1 MKTKLKNLSIFTQLI
16 ILFLGLVVFVNAS
29 LTIIFFFFN
38 RKIVR
43 EHVNES
49 IQQKYLSLE
58 NNFEYVKSNLLEELG
73 LLSENPVLDD
83 YIMSSEAEK
92 IIYGKKVKNIFL
104 NYIKNNKEYECVC
117 FKDIYGNERIDAR
130 KEGRDDEIVS
140 EQENKLFKSLNN
152 MPEGSFYFVGPYKD
166 RAGKILFS
174 IETVKTDRDIGRF
187 GGVVGITYNFS
198 VFINFIKNT
207 KIFGENPIWIFV
219 SGGDILYRPANEKYT
234 FNPSG
239 YIQDEINTNPGV
251 FPVKD
256 GMLAYKDFFLIEDKP
271 LLRVVFAVSSKLI
284 DKGAEKTIGFFTLIF
299 IISVIISFAVVAFIS
314 KHFSRPIVE
323 LADISKDIARGDF
336 SKRIRI
342 YAAGELNYLI
352 ENFNRMTETLQNTT
366 VSRDALVKEV
376 EERKKIED
384 KLIEYTKKIEDI
396 NKELD
401 DFTYIVSHDLKEPL
415 RSINAF
421 AKFVTADYKDKLDEE
436 GRNYLERIQANAVIM
451 QKLIED
457 LLEISRLERRK
468 NPFEDANTG
477 NMLNE
482 IKIRMEHTLT
492 EKKVEMVISEK
503 MPVVFC
509 DRVRVT
515 EVFANLIS
523 NAVKYSDKTHPRVE
537 VGYKDTVAFYEFY
550 VKDNGPGIPEEY
562 HEKIFKIFQRL
573 GKKEEHEGTGVG
585 LTIAKKIVEMHKGRI
600 WVESKV
606 GEGTVFFFTIPKS
619 RDVILGK
626 KKLGEILVEKKI
638 VDGDTIKKVLEEQKK
653 REI

>member
-1 MKTKLKNLSIFTQLI
+1 MENRVGLHNKIITTLIFVILFFGISIIFTINTIFSKKYKDEAIQKSVS
-16 ILFLGLVVFVNAS
+16 FAQH
-29 LTIIFFFFN
+29 LT
-38 RKIVR
+38 VT
-43 EHVNES
+43 E
-49 IQQKYLSLE
+49 
-58 NNFEYVKSNLLEELG
+58 
-73 LLSENPVLDD
+73 
-83 YIMSSEAEK
+83 M
-92 IIYGKKVKNIFL
+92 
-104 NYIKNNKEYECVC
+104 NYIT
-117 FKDIYGNERIDAR
+117 ERDALTL
-130 KEGRDDEIVS
+130 K
-140 EQENKLFKSLNN
+140 
-152 MPEGSFYFVGPYKD
+152 
-166 RAGKILFS
+166 
-174 IETVKTDRDIGRF
+174 
-187 GGVVGITYNFS
+187 
-198 VFINFIKNT
+198 
-207 KIFGENPIWIFV
+207 
-219 SGGDILYRPANEKYT
+219 
-234 FNPSG
+234 
-239 YIQDEINTNPGV
+239 
-251 FPVKD
+251 
-256 GMLAYKDFFLIEDKP
+256 
-271 LLRVVFAVSSKLI
+271 KLI
-284 DKGAEKTIGFFTLIF
+284 DIEKNMNSETIGYIFITDPRNNVLAHTFKGDFPAELKAANSNTTGKIYNMKTIDMEEGLFYDIAVNVFEKGSIIGIIRIGLKDRGIQGSINKILGVLLIIMFLNLIPSF
-299 IISVIISFAVVAFIS
+299 IIGFWLSGC
-314 KHFSRPIVE
+314 IVE
-323 LADISKDIARGDF
+323 PVKKLQHVTEEMAKVNLEVRVDIQTKDELGQL
-336 SKRIRI
+336 
-342 YAAGELNYLI
+342 GEA
-352 ENFNRMTETLQNTT
+352 FNKMVNNLQNTT

-606 GEGTVFFFTIPKS
+606 GEGTTFYFSIPKS
-619 RDVILGK
+619 RDYILGK
-626 KKLGEILVEKKI
+626 KKIGEILVEKKI
-638 VDGDTIKKVLEEQKK
+638 VDENTIKKILEEQKK
-653 REI
+653 KEA